1 MLVLKSKAMKIF
13 SNYKLFLGT
22 ILISASSAFA
32 QNFAPQN
39 SPDGSVSTSLNVNA
53 ISQLNTNIGSGGSFN
68 WQDANVHLN
77 NRYQMDANSSIGLNL
92 RDGYQNWSW
101 SNLSGYGNK
110 TPWKGIQSPGIGLSY
125 FQKLE
130 NGWSVGFAPI
140 VDWVAENGVGTAGSA
155 TYGAI
160 GSATKKYSDTL
171 TVGLGTGVFRQVD
184 KTKVF
189 PYLLINWKIT
199 DKWTLNNP
207 LPAGPSGGA
216 GLELAYALA
225 DKWSIAGGAAY
236 RSYRFRLSNSN
247 YTPNGIGQNS
257 FIPVFT
263 RLSYSIDRSTSAN
276 LYLAANVGGKLSVTD
291 VNGATPYSTS
301 YSTGIA
307 AALSV
312 TVRF

>member
-1 MLVLKSKAMKIF
+1 MKI
-13 SNYKLFLGT
+13 SIKHKLFLVAV
-22 ILISASSAFA
+22 IFIASMAQA

-39 SPDGSVSTSLNVNA
+39 LPVGSVITSVNVNA
-53 ISQLNTNIGSGGSFN
+53 INQFNTNTTSGGSFN
-68 WQDANVHLN
+68 WQDANIHLN
-77 NRYQMDANSSIGLNL
+77 NRYQLDANSSIGLTL

-101 SNLSGYGNK
+101 SNISGYGTK

-125 FQKLE
+125 FQKLDA
-130 NGWSVGFAPI
+130 GWSAGFAPI

-160 GSATKKYSDTL
+160 ASAANRYSNDL
-171 TVGLGTGVFRQVD
+171 TIGLGTGVFRQVD

-189 PYLLINWKIT
+189 PFLLINWKIN

-216 GLELAYALA
+216 GLELSYALA
-225 DKWSIAGGAAY
+225 NKWSIAGGAAY

-263 RLSYSIDRSTSAN
+263 RLSYSIDRGTSAD

-291 VNGATPYSTS
+291 VNGATPYSTN
-301 YSTGIA
+301 YQTGLA
-307 AALSV
+307 VAFSV
-312 TVRF
+312 TTRF

>member
-1 MLVLKSKAMKIF
+1 MKII
-13 SNYKLFLGT
+13 SNYKLFLSVMLLGT
-22 ILISASSAFA
+22 SSAFA
-32 QNFAPQN
+32 QGFAMQN
-39 SPDGSVSTSLNVNA
+39 TPIGSVSTSLNVNA
-53 ISQLNTNIGSGGSFN
+53 INQFNTNIGSGGSFN

-77 NRYQMDANSSIGLNL
+77 NRYQLDADSSIGLNL

-101 SNLSGYGNK
+101 NNVSGYGNK
-110 TPWKGIQSPGIGLSY
+110 TPWKGIQSPGVGLSY
-125 FQKLE
+125 FQKFDA
-130 NGWSVGFAPI
+130 GWSASFAPI

-160 GSATKKYSDTL
+160 GSVAKRYSNNL
-171 TVGLGTGVFRQVD
+171 TIGLGTGVFRQID

-189 PYLLINWKIT
+189 PYLLINWKMT

-216 GLELAYALA
+216 GLELSYALA
-225 DKWSIAGGAAY
+225 DRWSIAGGAAY

-257 FIPVFT
+257 FIPVFA
-263 RLSYSIDRSTSAN
+263 RLSYVIDKGSSAD
-276 LYLAANVGGKLSVTD
+276 LYLAANTGGKLSVTS
-291 VNGATPYSTS
+291 VSGATPYSTG

-307 AALSV
+307 AALSI
-312 TVRF
+312 TMRF

>member
-1 MLVLKSKAMKIF
+1 MKASILH
-13 SNYKLFLGT
+13 KLFFVAAIFCT
-22 ILISASSAFA
+22 SIAPA
-32 QNFAPQN
+32 QNFGPQN
-39 SPDGSVSTSLNVNA
+39 LPAGSVTTSLNINA
-53 ISQLNTNIGSGGSFN
+53 INQFNTNTASGASFN

-77 NRYQMDANSSIGLNL
+77 NRYQIDANSSIGLNL

-101 SNLSGYGNK
+101 NNLSGYGNK

-125 FQKLE
+125 FQTLDA
-130 NGWSVGFAPI
+130 GWSAGFAPT

-160 GSATKKYSDTL
+160 ASAAKRYSNDL
-171 TVGLGTGVFRQVD
+171 TIGFGTGVFRQVD
-184 KTKVF
+184 KTRVF
-189 PYLLINWKIT
+189 PFLLINWKIN

-216 GLELAYALA
+216 GLELSYALA
-225 DKWSIAGGAAY
+225 NKWSIAGGAAY

-247 YTPNGIGQNS
+247 YTPNGIGQNT

-263 RLSYSIDRSTSAN
+263 RLSYSIDRGTNAN

-291 VNGATPYSTS
+291 INGATPYSTN
-301 YSTGIA
+301 YQTGVAIA
-307 AALSV
+307 FSV
-312 TVRF
+312 TTRF

>member
-1 MLVLKSKAMKIF
+1 MKI
-13 SNYKLFLGT
+13 SNNYKLFSGAL
-22 ILISASSAFA
+22 LLSSSCAFA

-39 SPDGSVSTSLNVNA
+39 APIGSVSTSLNLNA
-53 ISQLNTNIGSGGSFN
+53 INQFNTNIASGGSFN

-77 NRYQMDANSSIGLNL
+77 NRYQLTADSSIGLNL

-101 SNLSGYGNK
+101 SDVSGYGNK
-110 TPWKGIQSPGIGLSY
+110 APWRGIQSPGVGLSY
-125 FQKLE
+125 FQKLQD
-130 NGWSVGFAPI
+130 GWSAGFSPI

-160 GSATKKYSDTL
+160 GSGTKKYSDEL
-171 TVGLGTGVFRQVD
+171 TIGLGTGVFRQVD

-216 GLELAYALA
+216 GLELSYALA
-225 DKWSIAGGAAY
+225 DKWSVAGGAAY

-247 YTPNGIGQNS
+247 YTPNGVGQNS

-263 RLSYSIDRSTSAN
+263 RLSYSIDKGTSAD
-276 LYLAANVGGKLSVTD
+276 LYLAANTGGKLSVTN

-307 AALSV
+307 AALSI
-312 TVRF
+312 TTRF

>member
-1 MLVLKSKAMKIF
+1 MNIF
-13 SNYKLFLGT
+13 NHYKLFLAA
-22 ILISASSAFA
+22 ILLNTSYAFA
-32 QNFAPQN
+32 QNFALQSVPV
-39 SPDGSVSTSLNVNA
+39 GSVSTSLNVNA
-53 ISQLNTNIGSGGSFN
+53 INQFNTNIGSGGSFN

-77 NRYQMDANSSIGLNL
+77 SRYQLDANSSIGLNL

-101 SNLSGYGNK
+101 SNVSSYGNK
-110 TPWKGIQSPGIGLSY
+110 TPWRGIQSPGVGLSY
-125 FQKLE
+125 FQKLN
-130 NGWSVGFAPI
+130 NGWSAGFAPI

-160 GSATKKYSDTL
+160 GSGTKRHSDEL
-171 TVGLGTGVFRQVD
+171 TIGLGTGVFRQVD

-216 GLELAYALA
+216 GLELSYALA
-225 DKWSIAGGAAY
+225 DKWSVAGGAAY

-257 FIPVFT
+257 FIPIFT
-263 RLSYSIDRSTSAN
+263 RLSYSIDKGSSAD
-276 LYLAANVGGKLSVTD
+276 LYLATNTGGKLSVTN
-291 VNGATPYSTS
+291 VNGATAYSS
-301 YSTGIA
+301 GYSTGIA
-307 AALSV
+307 AALSI
-312 TVRF
+312 TTRF

>member
-1 MLVLKSKAMKIF
+1 MKIK
-13 SNYKLFLGT
+13 NTYKFLLFPALF
-22 ILISASSAFA
+22 SASWAHA

-39 SPDGSVSTSLNVNA
+39 TPVGSVFTSLNVNA
-53 ISQLNTNIGSGGSFN
+53 ISQFNTNIGSGGSFN

-77 NRYQMDANSSIGLNL
+77 NRYQLDTNSSIGLNL

-101 SNLSGYGNK
+101 NNVGGYGNK
-110 TPWKGIQSPGIGLSY
+110 TPWKGIQSPGVGLSY
-125 FQKLE
+125 FQRLE
-130 NGWSVGFAPI
+130 DGWSAGFAPI
-140 VDWVAENGVGTAGSA
+140 VDWVAENGVGTAGAA

-171 TVGLGTGVFRQVD
+171 TIGVGTGVFRQVD

-189 PYLLINWKIT
+189 PYLLINWKIA

-216 GLELAYALA
+216 GLELTYALT
-225 DKWSIAGGAAY
+225 DNWKIAGGGAY

-257 FIPVFT
+257 FIPVFA
-263 RLSYSIDRSTSAN
+263 RLSYSIDRRSSAD

-291 VNGATPYSTS
+291 VNGATPYSTN
-301 YSTGIA
+301 YQTGLAIA
-307 AALSV
+307 FSV
-312 TVRF
+312 TTRF

>member
-1 MLVLKSKAMKIF
+1 MKI
-13 SNYKLFLGT
+13 SRNYKVFLGT
-22 ILISASSAFA
+22 ILLSTSSAFA
-32 QNFAPQN
+32 QNFAMQSAPI
-39 SPDGSVSTSLNVNA
+39 GSVSTSLNVNA
-53 ISQLNTNIGSGGSFN
+53 INQFNTKIGSGGSFN
-68 WQDANVHLN
+68 WQDANINLN
-77 NRYQMDANSSIGLNL
+77 NRYQLDANSSIGLNL
-92 RDGYQNWSW
+92 RDGYQDWSW
-101 SNLSGYGNK
+101 STVNGYGNK

-125 FQKLE
+125 FQKLDA
-130 NGWSVGFAPI
+130 GWSAGFSPI

-160 GSATKKYSDTL
+160 GSATKRYSNDL
-171 TVGLGTGVFRQVD
+171 TIGLGTGVFRQID

-216 GLELAYALA
+216 GLELSYALA

-257 FIPVFT
+257 FIPIFT
-263 RLSYSIDRSTSAN
+263 RLSYSIDKSSSAN
-276 LYLAANVGGKLSVTD
+276 FYLAANTGGKLSVTD
-291 VNGATPYSTS
+291 VSGATPYSTS
-301 YSTGIA
+301 YRTGIA
-307 AALSV
+307 AALSI
-312 TVRF
+312 TTRF

>member
-1 MLVLKSKAMKIF
+1 MNIF
-13 SNYKLFLGT
+13 NHYKFFLAA
-22 ILISASSAFA
+22 ILLNTSYAFA
-32 QNFAPQN
+32 QNFALQN
-39 SPDGSVSTSLNVNA
+39 APVGSVSTSLNVNA
-53 ISQLNTNIGSGGSFN
+53 INQFNTNIGSGGSFN

-77 NRYQMDANSSIGLNL
+77 NRYQLDANSSIGLSL

-101 SNLSGYGNK
+101 SNVSGYGNK
-110 TPWKGIQSPGIGLSY
+110 TPWKGIQSPGIGLNY

-130 NGWSVGFAPI
+130 NGWSAGFAPV
-140 VDWVAENGVGTAGSA
+140 VDWVAENGVGTAGSV

-160 GSATKKYSDTL
+160 GSGTKKYSDNL
-171 TVGLGTGVFRQVD
+171 TIGLGTGVFRQID
-184 KTKVF
+184 KTKIF

-216 GLELAYALA
+216 GLELSYALA
-225 DKWSIAGGAAY
+225 DKWSVAGGAAY

-257 FIPVFT
+257 FIPIFT
-263 RLSYSIDRSTSAN
+263 RLSYSIDKGSSAN
-276 LYLAANVGGKLSVTD
+276 LYLAANTGGKLSVTN
-291 VNGATPYSTS
+291 VSGATAYNSG

-307 AALSV
+307 AALSI
-312 TVRF
+312 TTRF